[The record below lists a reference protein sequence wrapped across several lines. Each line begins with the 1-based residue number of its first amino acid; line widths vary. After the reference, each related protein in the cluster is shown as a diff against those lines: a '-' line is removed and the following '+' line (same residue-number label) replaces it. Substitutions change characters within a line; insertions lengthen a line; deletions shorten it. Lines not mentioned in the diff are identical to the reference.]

1 MSIQELSVPELSP
14 RDRYRLMTDLVAP
27 RPIAWISTVSSQGLA
42 NLAPFS
48 YFQAV
53 SSDPAT
59 IVLGFAWRGD
69 GRPKDTLANI
79 LETHEL
85 TINHVSR
92 PLAEAMN
99 ATSGDYPPG
108 VSEWEACA
116 IEPSPAQEVRPA
128 RVAGAIAGLECRLTQ
143 AIPLGHSKAGS
154 PSSTLVIA
162 QVVHIW
168 VRSGLVQRDERGHLQ
183 PIEPDA
189 LGAVARLGGN
199 AYSSTE
205 GHWQLARPTL
215 PK

>member
-1 MSIQELSVPELSP
+1 VSTQELSVPELRP
-14 RDRYRLMTDLVAP
+14 RDRYRLLTDLVAP
-27 RPIAWISTVSSQGLA
+27 RPIAWISTMSSQGLT

-92 PLAEAMN
+92 PLTEAMN
-99 ATSGDYPPG
+99 ATSGDYAPG

-116 IEPSPAQEVRPA
+116 IESSPAQAVRPA
-128 RVAGAIAGLECRLTQ
+128 RVAGAIAGLECRLTH
-143 AIPLGHSKAGS
+143 AIPLGQSKAGS

-162 QVVHIW
+162 EVVHIW
-168 VRSGLVQRDERGHLQ
+168 IRSGLLQRDERGHLLA
-183 PIEPDA
+183 IEPGA

-199 AYSSTE
+199 EYSSTE
-205 GHWQLARPTL
+205 DHWELLRPKL
-215 PK
+215 PE